1 MHPPFALRRQLR
13 TPLCFALSSLYPP
26 YALHPLLCIPPLLC
40 GLCSAG
46 VHKILKLKSLN
57 ASLLAIV
64 AVDTAENELSKVSKN
79 YGVESGSCRGY
90 LKAAGLVALLDAA
103 EIAGVDAALILEA
116 QTRVA

>member
-1 MHPPFALRRQLR
+1 M
-13 TPLCFALSSLYPP
+13 Y
-26 YALHPLLCIPPLLC
+26 
-40 GLCSAG
+40 
-46 VHKILKLKSLN
+46 KILKLKSLN

-116 QTRVA
+116 QTRVAELQSKEAGVAAAVAEVQAAGTAGPASALLYVYSNFCFDC